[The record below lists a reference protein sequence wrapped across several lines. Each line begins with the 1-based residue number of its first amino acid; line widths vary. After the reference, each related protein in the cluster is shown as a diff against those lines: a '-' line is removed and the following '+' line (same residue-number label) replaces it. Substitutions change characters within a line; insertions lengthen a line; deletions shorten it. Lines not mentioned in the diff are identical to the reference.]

1 MTSKYL
7 LKSIESPERSWDK
20 SEFILINRGQYNRN
34 PDKKGLWG
42 NAPKTNGYSLDDI
55 SMTLSFIDD
64 PTENISYKDYLQTV
78 EIYDKD
84 EKIKWITRLISNT
97 EKLNPQKLEL
107 VLFTKVNQPDYS
119 YYKAV
124 LKDEN
129 NKFHFRGCTR
139 ENILELEPEKQRKG
153 RTTFAASRED
163 GWYSDCA
170 KMCAIPAFWKK
181 LKELLSV

>member
-7 LKSIESPERSWDK
+7 LKSIESPERSWNK

-55 SMTLSFIDD
+55 SMTLSFIDN
-64 PTENISYKDYLQTV
+64 PTENISYKDNLQIV

-84 EKIKWITRLISNT
+84 EKNKWINRLISKT
-97 EKLNPQKLEL
+97 EKLNPQQLEL
-107 VLFTKVNQPDYS
+107 ILLTKTHCPEYS

-124 LKDEN
+124 LKDKN
-129 NKFHFRGCTR
+129 NKFHFRGCTT
-139 ENILELEPEKQRKG
+139 ENIVRRNPKKQRRK
-153 RTTFAASRED
+153 RKSFAVSHEN
-163 GWYSDCA
+163 GWYSDHS
-170 KMCAIPAFWKK
+170 KMSAIPAFWKK
-181 LKELLSV
+181 MKEILSV